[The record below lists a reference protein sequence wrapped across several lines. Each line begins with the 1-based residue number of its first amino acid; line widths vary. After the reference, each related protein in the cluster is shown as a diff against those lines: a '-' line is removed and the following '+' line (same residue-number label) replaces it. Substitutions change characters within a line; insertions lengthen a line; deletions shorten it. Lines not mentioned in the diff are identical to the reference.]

1 MKATTTVIALTTAAV
16 LVIAGYGK
24 VNNFRGQVIA
34 RETALSAHYQNDQN
48 QLSSYVLGFSEQT
61 GIADRQAQQLRT
73 ILTDA
78 VKGRYDGKLS
88 AAQVGQ
94 GTLFSAISEAYPN
107 IDLKSYDKIV
117 DYIQKSR
124 EEFRQKQESL
134 LADVAGYENLLY
146 GDLINNLLTNI
157 LGAPTRQLQARI
169 GKNVF
174 YGEAA
179 LAQIKTIVTDSTTSQ
194 AFEDG
199 EMKPLA
205 APALPAN

>member
-1 MKATTTVIALTTAAV
+1 MKTTTVLALATATV

-117 DYIQKSR
+117 EYIQKSR

-134 LADVAGYENLLY
+134 LTDVAGYENLLY

-157 LGAPTRQLQARI
+157 LGAPTRQLQARN
-169 GKNVF
+169 GKTVV

-179 LAQIKTIVTDSTTSQ
+179 LAQIKTIVTDSTTSK

-199 EMKPLA
+199 AMKPLA

>member
-1 MKATTTVIALTTAAV
+1 MKTTTVIAISAAA
-16 LVIAGYGK
+16 LLLFAGYGK
-24 VNNFRGQVIA
+24 VNSFRGQVIA

-117 DYIQKSR
+117 EYIQKSR

-146 GDLINNLLTNI
+146 GDLVNNLLTNI
-157 LGAPTRQLQARI
+157 LGAPTRQLQARN
-169 GKNVF
+169 GKTVV

-179 LAQIKTIVTDSTTSQ
+179 LAQIKTIVTDSTTSK

-205 APALPAN
+205 APALPTN

>member
-1 MKATTTVIALTTAAV
+1 MKITSVIAISAAA
-16 LVIAGYGK
+16 LLLFAGYGK
-24 VNNFRGQVIA
+24 VNSFRGQVIA

-157 LGAPTRQLQARI
+157 LGVPTRQLQARI
-169 GKNVF
+169 GKTVV

-199 EMKPLA
+199 KMKPLA
-205 APALPAN
+205 APALPPN